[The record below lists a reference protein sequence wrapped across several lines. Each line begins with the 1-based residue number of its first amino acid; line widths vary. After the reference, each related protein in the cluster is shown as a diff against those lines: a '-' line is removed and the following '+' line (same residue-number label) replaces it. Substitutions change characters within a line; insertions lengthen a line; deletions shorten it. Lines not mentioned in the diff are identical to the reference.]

1 MASQAIQKCCSTK
14 RFISNKCKNFYRSKV
29 DQLHRGLSVL
39 LLSSFLPTLFLSS
52 ESRMWIDFH
61 WSNINISWRDRERRA
76 RLEELEGKKEKSR
89 KMEVEH
95 PFLTKREMCSRDELD
110 SSRFHHNAPTGSLPN
125 RPTTIV
131 LLLFFL
137 YIHIYF
143 YKANKSR
150 VYPLKKS
157 TVKQLQTYTRYRVT
171 WYVLTKM

>member
-1 MASQAIQKCCSTK
+1 
-14 RFISNKCKNFYRSKV
+14 
-29 DQLHRGLSVL
+29 
-39 LLSSFLPTLFLSS
+39 
-52 ESRMWIDFH
+52 MWIDFH

-76 RLEELEGKKEKSR
+76 RLEGLEGKKKKSR

-125 RPTTIV
+125 RPTQQ
-131 LLLFFL
+131 LFFFDLLFGYFCISL
-137 YIHIYF
+137 YYIHF

-171 WYVLTKM
+171 